1 MCEKYIGNQRII
13 ASERFHST
21 NAKVPDEMEN
31 MWTQQTKKDSKHKRN
46 TFSTIVHS
54 YVNAGQFQMKWQTC
68 EQ

>member
-1 MCEKYIGNQRII
+1 MCEKYMGNQRIV

-31 MWTQQTKKDSKHKRN
+31 MWTQPNKKTLNTKEIL
-46 TFSTIVHS
+46 STIVHS